1 MEQTV
6 AAPSTGIK
14 RKTYTYQVNVAWLEN
29 RAGTLTSGGKPSFRV
44 ASPPEFKGEAG
55 VWSPEDLFVAAVNA
69 CTMTTFI
76 ALATR
81 LQIPLVSYTS
91 DAEGVLEFA
100 DGGYSFTKVVIRPV
114 IEVGSPEAVLQAE
127 HTIHAAHKNCL
138 IGNSVKS
145 RVVVEPVIRV
155 HGG

>member
-1 MEQTV
+1 MEQ
-6 AAPSTGIK
+6 AMPAPSQTLK
-14 RKTYTYQVNVAWLEN
+14 RKSFTYHVDVAWLEN
-29 RAGTLTSGGKPSFRV
+29 RAGTLSSEGKPSFRV

-55 VWSPEDLFVAAVNA
+55 TWSPEDLFVAAVNA

-91 DAEGVLEFA
+91 DAEGTLEFV
-100 DGGYSFTKVVIRPV
+100 DGGYTFTNVVLRPV
-114 IEVGSPEAVLQAE
+114 IEVGSAEAVLQAE

-138 IGNSVKS
+138 ITNSVKS
-145 RVVVEPVIRV
+145 RVVVEPVIRIR
-155 HGG
+155 GE